1 MARCYPKEKCK
12 DSIPCTFS
20 ALYSRTPPLERQV
33 LENSSEQLH
42 AGPMNPTLEFPH
54 DKLGEET
61 LIKGLKRLLSVTS
74 NGHINVL
81 QVLKA

>member
-20 ALYSRTPPLERQV
+20 ALYSRTPPLERRV

-54 DKLGEET
+54 DKLDDEA
-61 LIKGLKRLLSVTS
+61 LIKRLKRHLHSPAMVIS
-74 NGHINVL
+74 MCFRS
-81 QVLKA
+81 